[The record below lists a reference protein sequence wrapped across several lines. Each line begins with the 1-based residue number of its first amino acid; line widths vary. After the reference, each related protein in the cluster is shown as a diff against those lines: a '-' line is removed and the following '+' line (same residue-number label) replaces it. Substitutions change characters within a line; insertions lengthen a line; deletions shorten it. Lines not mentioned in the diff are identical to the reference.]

1 MSILRESLNN
11 IIKLPRYGKI
21 ITVIFIDISLC
32 FLSTWFAFYLRLEEF
47 IKIDDLAILALL
59 ISIIL
64 AIPVFWLLGLYSAM
78 FRFVGPTLAST
89 VAIAI
94 LIYGLLY
101 FAVITIYGIQGI
113 WK

>member
-59 ISIIL
+59 ISKE
-64 AIPVFWLLGLYSAM
+64 
-78 FRFVGPTLAST
+78 T
-89 VAIAI
+89 VPDLVTAKIDFCKI
-94 LIYGLLY
+94 
-101 FAVITIYGIQGI
+101 
-113 WK
+113 